1 MRRTRG
7 AATRPPPVREP
18 PQAWTRGEPG
28 ARLPASSMQPP
39 APPESPHATLRPGR
53 VWFMAAASGA
63 TVANLY
69 YNQPLLGHIGRE
81 LGASGGALGLV
92 PTLTQV
98 GYAVGML
105 FIVPLG
111 DSLERRR
118 VIVTMSM
125 LVTLALVGVA
135 LAPTLP
141 LLVLASFA
149 VGATTVIPQLLI
161 PFAAHL
167 APAAQR
173 GRVVGTV
180 MSGLLI
186 GILLSRTAAGF
197 VGTHL
202 GWRAMFWMAAG
213 LMLAL
218 GMVMRFILPAQP
230 PMAELPYPALL
241 RSLGHLARTEPV
253 LRLHALLGALTFAA
267 FSVFWSTLALY
278 LQSLPEQYGPQVA
291 GLFGVVGVAGA
302 LVAPL
307 VGRYADMRGD
317 RRINALAIGV
327 LLLSFGVMWPLG
339 RWLWGIALGVVLLD
353 MGTQANQISN
363 QTRVYA
369 LRPEARSRLNTLYM
383 VTYFAGGAGGS
394 WLGTTAWTQAGWTG
408 VCAAGATLCMV
419 ALLTLWWGASR
430 TAQAPGRS

>member
-1 MRRTRG
+1 MQTPSPSDSSH
-7 AATRPPPVREP
+7 AALS
-18 PQAWTRGEPG
+18 PG
-28 ARLPASSMQPP
+28 L
-39 APPESPHATLRPGR
+39 

-63 TVANLY
+63 TAANLY
-69 YNQPLLGHIGRE
+69 YNQPLLGDIGRE
-81 LGASGGALGLV
+81 LGASGSALGLV

-98 GYAVGML
+98 GYAAGML

-118 VIVTMSM
+118 VIVTMSA
-125 LVTLALVGVA
+125 LVTLALVGAA

-141 LLVLASFA
+141 LLVFASFA

-173 GRVVGTV
+173 GHVVGTV

-202 GWRAMFWMAAG
+202 GWRAMFWIAAG

-218 GMVMRFILPAQP
+218 GGVLRFVLPAQP
-230 PMAELPYPALL
+230 PMAEMPYLALL
-241 RSLGHLARTEPV
+241 RSLGHLTRTEPV
-253 LRLHALLGALTFAA
+253 LRLHSLLGALTFGA

-278 LQSLPEQYGPQVA
+278 LQSLPEHYGPQVA
-291 GLFGVVGVAGA
+291 GLFGAVGVAGA
-302 LVAPL
+302 LAAPL
-307 VGRYADMRGD
+307 VGRYADARGD
-317 RRINALAIGV
+317 RRINALGIAV
-327 LLLSFGVMWPLG
+327 LLLSFVLMWPLG
-339 RWLWGIALGVVLLD
+339 RWLWGMALGVVLLD
-353 MGTQANQISN
+353 LGTQANQISN
-363 QTRVYA
+363 QTRVYS
-369 LRPEARSRLNTLYM
+369 LRPEARSRLNTVYM

-394 WLGTTAWTQAGWTG
+394 WLGTTAWTHGGWTG
-408 VCAAGATLCMV
+408 VCAAGAALCV
-419 ALLTLWWGASR
+419 IALLSLWRGSSR
-430 TAQAPGRS
+430 LSPDAARS

>member
-1 MRRTRG
+1 MRRTSG

-149 VGATTVIPQLLI
+149 VGATTVIPQLLV

-291 GLFGVVGVAGA
+291 GLFGVMGVAGA
-302 LVAPL
+302 LAAPL
-307 VGRYADMRGD
+307 VGRYADVRGD

-419 ALLTLWWGASR
+419 ALLALWWGSAR
-430 TAQAPGRS
+430 RAQAPGRS